1 MEKPVVVV
9 NETSRSGKEILAFS
23 LEYAQAADPQKESA
37 IEVALAAINR
47 S

>member
-1 MEKPVVVV
+1 MVV
-9 NETSRSGKEILAFS
+9 NERSRSGKEILAFS
-23 LEYAQAADPQKESA
+23 LEYAQGADPQKERA